1 MPDPLRWGP
10 DNPHPLFRLKTELV
24 WDDSTMSAT
33 AAARWT
39 IAGSAMPMQI
49 VAVEMPRKEALAGG
63 QSTLGELK
71 TTMQDD
77 FRNID

>member
-1 MPDPLRWGP
+1 
-10 DNPHPLFRLKTELV
+10 
-24 WDDSTMSAT
+24 
-33 AAARWT
+33 
-39 IAGSAMPMQI
+39 MQKI
-49 VAVEMPRKEALAGG
+49 ETVDMPRKEALAWG